1 MWNFFRNHL
10 DGRDTARTVLGCLSW
25 KLLNK
30 LYCDVYEAGNDRE
43 IRVHK
48 VNR

>member
-1 MWNFFRNHL
+1 M
-10 DGRDTARTVLGCLSW
+10 TATAGLECQMVLLHNKSCIG
-25 KLLNK
+25 LL
-30 LYCDVYEAGNDRE
+30 EAGNGRE

>member
-1 MWNFFRNHL
+1 MTATA
-10 DGRDTARTVLGCLSW
+10 DGVVEIVTFCVESCIGLI
-25 KLLNK
+25 
-30 LYCDVYEAGNDRE
+30 EAGNGRE

>member
-1 MWNFFRNHL
+1 MDLRVVDILVVIVIL
-10 DGRDTARTVLGCLSW
+10 DM
-25 KLLNK
+25 
-30 LYCDVYEAGNDRE
+30 YEAGNGRE

>member
-1 MWNFFRNHL
+1 MLELLGVVWEIWAL
-10 DGRDTARTVLGCLSW
+10 LRTVMYDELCYNS
-25 KLLNK
+25 
-30 LYCDVYEAGNDRE
+30 CIDVYEAGNGRE

>member
-1 MWNFFRNHL
+1 M
-10 DGRDTARTVLGCLSW
+10 DVKGCLGIYFINLCYKSCVG
-25 KLLNK
+25 
-30 LYCDVYEAGNDRE
+30 LYKARNGRE